1 MLKIGKLFLPTIMK
15 SSINVFLFATM
26 LSALISCQ
34 EQQDFVKVN
43 GTSFEYSDQEYYYT
57 GCNYWY
63 GGYIGSS
70 DTTRLIEELDFLQ
83 SQYIS
88 NLRVF
93 ICGEG
98 DSSYTYR
105 IFPSLQEKPRQY
117 NEDLL
122 VGFDYF
128 LIEAA
133 KRNMKIV
140 FVLNNNWEWSGGFGQ
155 YLEWA
160 GNENPPLPKTD
171 IWDWDNYCGYISQ
184 FYSCDSCLAW
194 SNAWIEKVVSR
205 TNSINGV
212 AYANDE
218 TIMSWEL
225 ANEPRPMDN
234 SSIEAY
240 KNWVYETA
248 AFIKSLD
255 RNHLVTIGT
264 EGVISTFYSEAI
276 YKSIHENKN
285 IDYATLHL
293 WPKTWQWYNGAS
305 DASVSDSTLVKTK
318 NYIEQHARLAQQF
331 NKPLVIE
338 EFGLHRDGNS
348 FSPDT
353 STTNRDKY
361 YEFVFNTGNTNNI
374 SGYNFWG
381 FAGLPSN
388 YNLKGFMQKGM
399 PYSADPPQEEQG
411 LYSVFKSD
419 SSTWE
424 LIRTKASIERTD

>member
-1 MLKIGKLFLPTIMK
+1 MK
-15 SSINVFLFATM
+15 KSL
-26 LSALISCQ
+26 LILITSVLLLSCQ
-34 EQQDFVKVN
+34 DEPDFVKVRN
-43 GTSFEYSDQEYYYT
+43 TQFELADKTYNYI

-63 GGYIGSS
+63 GGYLGTH
-70 DTTRLIEELDFLQ
+70 DKNRLIKELDFLLQ
-83 SQYIS
+83 QNVS

-98 DSSYTYR
+98 NSSYPYR
-105 IFPSLQEKPRQY
+105 VYPSLQEEPRKY

-122 VGFDYF
+122 IGFDYF

-160 GNENPPLPKTD
+160 GKENPPLPKTAS
-171 IWDWDNYCGYISQ
+171 WDWGNYCDYISQ
-184 FYSCDSCLAW
+184 FYSSDSCLAW
-194 SNAWIEKVVSR
+194 SNAWIEEVVGR
-205 TNSINGV
+205 KNSISDK
-212 AYANDE
+212 AYADDQ

-225 ANEPRPMDN
+225 ANEPRPMDR
-234 SSIEAY
+234 SAIDAY
-240 KNWVYETA
+240 KKWIRTTA
-248 AFIKSLD
+248 ALIKSLD
-255 RNHLVTIGT
+255 QNHLVTIGT

-276 YKSIHENKN
+276 YTAIHKDKN

-293 WPKTWQWYNGAS
+293 WPKTWQWYNGDS
-305 DASVSDSTLVKTK
+305 DASIADTTLEKTK
-318 NYIEQHARLAQQF
+318 NYIEQHAQLSKKI

-353 STTNRDKY
+353 TVTNRNKY
-361 YEFVFNTGNTNNI
+361 FNVVFNTGRENGI

-381 FAGLPSN
+381 FAGVPSN
-388 YNLKGFMQKGM
+388 YNPKGFMQKDM
-399 PYSADPPQEEQG
+399 PFSADPPQEEQG
-411 LYSVFKSD
+411 LYSVFMRD
-419 SSTWE
+419 TSTWTNLSLQRFGE
-424 LIRTKASIERTD
+424 DIH